1 MWTAGADFSL
11 SERLRPAPLEDWLRD
26 YYFTAQIDISSSG
39 VQPYSMAELRAFTG
53 LGHEDLDSL
62 VFSDG
67 RSLGAPAVRAA
78 IARIWGDGNAE
89 KIMTTSG
96 SSEAISLVLM
106 ALLQPGDEIIV
117 VHPGYHL
124 LIEFAAALGCTA
136 RVWSLGVE
144 NEWKASMDELAGL
157 VTERT
162 RAIIVNFPH
171 NPTGTTISE
180 DDLRRLLSCAGQVG
194 AYILWDAAF
203 ADLTYDTDPLP
214 DVSAAYERGISFG
227 TFSKAFGLPG
237 LRFGWCIAPPSLLAN
252 CVRIRD
258 YTTLHVSPLI
268 EFLAL
273 RVLQNADRFL
283 NPRLQRARTN
293 RRILMDWA
301 AAAGSQISLALP
313 AGGVTAFPRLDSLG
327 DTSEFCERLFREHGV
342 LVVPGACFGYPRH
355 IRLGYGGGTDD
366 LVRGLDRLAGALT
379 RPRGL

>member
-1 MWTAGADFSL
+1 MQIEGVGFGLGA
-11 SERLRPAPLEDWLRD
+11 RLRPAPLEDWLRD
-26 YYFTAQIDISSSG
+26 YYFAAQIDISSSG

-53 LGHEDLDSL
+53 LNHEDLDSL

-67 RSLGAPAVRAA
+67 YSLGTPAVRAA

-89 KIMTTSG
+89 KVMTTSG

-106 ALLQPGDEIIV
+106 ALLHSGDEIIV

-136 RVWSLGVE
+136 RVWSLDADDD
-144 NEWKASMDELAGL
+144 WKASMDELTGL

-171 NPTGTTISE
+171 NPTGATISGY
-180 DDLRRLLSCAGQVG
+180 DLQRLLSSASQVG

-203 ADLTYDTDPLP
+203 VDLTYDADPLP
-214 DVSAAYERGISFG
+214 DVSVAYERGISFG

-237 LRFGWCIAPPSLLAN
+237 LRFGWCMAPPGLLAD

-268 EFLAL
+268 ELLAL
-273 RVLQNADRFL
+273 RVLENAERFL
-283 NPRLQRARTN
+283 NPRLQQARTN

-301 AAAGSQISLALP
+301 SSAEDRISLSLP
-313 AGGVTAFPRLDSLG
+313 AGGVTAFPRLDG
-327 DTSEFCERLFREHGV
+327 MEDTSEFCEELFREHGV
-342 LVVPGACFGYPRH
+342 LVVPGACFGWPSH
-355 IRLGYGGGTDD
+355 IRLGYGGGTAD

-379 RPRGL
+379 GPGV